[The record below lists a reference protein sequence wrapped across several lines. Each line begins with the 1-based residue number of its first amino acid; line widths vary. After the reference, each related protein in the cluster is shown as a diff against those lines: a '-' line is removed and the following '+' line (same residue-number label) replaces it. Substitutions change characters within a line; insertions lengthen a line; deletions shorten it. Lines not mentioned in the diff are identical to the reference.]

1 MLLEWLTE
9 PPDSS
14 ALTMRR
20 CCGALAGILPV
31 SGSAPRRWARPSA
44 LRADSR
50 REGVV
55 LAGGTGAVVVV
66 VVVVVPPAGLGV
78 AAAAVGPPAR
88 DARNSSMFL
97 TSGSAVD
104 LELARQSRR
113 GRSLSRA
120 TTKGDLAGSMA
131 ASRSPPR

>member
-1 MLLEWLTE
+1 
-9 PPDSS
+9 
-14 ALTMRR
+14 MRR
-20 CCGALAGILPV
+20 CCGGVAGILPV

-55 LAGGTGAVVVV
+55 LAGSAGAEGVV

-113 GRSLSRA
+113 WRSLSRA
-120 TTKGDLAGSMA
+120 TTKGDLA
-131 ASRSPPR
+131 ASTEESA

>member
-1 MLLEWLTE
+1 
-9 PPDSS
+9 
-14 ALTMRR
+14 MRR
-20 CCGALAGILPV
+20 CWGAVAGILPV

-55 LAGGTGAVVVV
+55 LAGDAGTVV
-66 VVVVVPPAGLGV
+66 VVVVVPPADLGA

-120 TTKGDLAGSMA
+120 TTKGDLA
-131 ASRSPPR
+131 ASTEESA